1 MQPLEQLAKRSKGL
15 VVKRPGFAIALW
27 GEAGIGKTFAVK
39 QFLREALC
47 KNLSLHATVSLS
59 SFANALPKPKKLP
72 AWAESMLEKLERN
85 EHLSTEQSTR
95 VLGVVLSENAPFIL
109 HLEDI
114 HEASLERLEWITAL
128 ARVILGLK
136 GVALIVTSRTE
147 PPEPFEAI
155 RLEVLD
161 FEAVKNLL
169 ELEAKASL
177 PTGVIEWIH
186 GKAAGN
192 PLFTLEFFRSL
203 ARQGFV
209 WNDGKQWRWHKPERE
224 VMPARVEVLLEE
236 TLKKVA
242 NTPELEV
249 VIDAKAILGLSASD
263 HLWHEMAGL
272 EPQAFWQTR
281 NALEQQGLLINN
293 EFAHPLFREIIC
305 NQLSKEQHAKLA
317 QKAIQALTNDPEK
330 ACQFI
335 EVANLEP
342 AVARALLDRAVL
354 ETQQAGHQVRSMRL
368 LAQSIVFAPHSECEA
383 LILKAA
389 EVLQHVDVQL
399 TTQLLEMIPSDTP
412 PSQEFI
418 VFVAEFWAQ
427 NSNLGRALKTIEQLP
442 QPRSES
448 AWFGHLVRL
457 HACAGS
463 HSDALELWNA
473 HPELASQSD
482 LKTVTQICTALTS
495 TGQHPEAERQVK
507 QTLERSGIKPEHVF
521 ALKSVLAV
529 AFAYQGKTQSAL
541 EVWDE
546 LLTAWTDERF
556 TSQRLQVT
564 INSAQIRL
572 RLGQLQTAHD
582 LLIQG
587 LLKALELGNF
597 RTIAHAQV
605 LLGDVL
611 IKQAK
616 YDQAEE
622 KLLEAYSLL
631 RDKPSVQLFN
641 VGLAL
646 SFLYQ
651 CWVTAHSD
659 FLAHR
664 YARLALSTAQA
675 LQNPMLVLNALSKLV
690 QAEVKINDLATAREH
705 AAQALESAQQ
715 LQYPVLRIAALNAQG
730 LVLEALLQNDEALWH
745 FREAL
750 AISEQLGNHE
760 LSRQYRFDIA
770 RMTHDLE
777 TIQEIRTQ
785 HLEHGLQNEVELI
798 DRACLGMVGFVAL
811 PIQEGIV
818 NAPIV
823 HLELLGSLQ
832 INLEN
837 KPQAVRG
844 RKRQELLALLLE
856 ARVSGKSELMRL
868 ELFDA
873 LYPNEDED
881 CAASNLKDLIHQI
894 RENLGEDTIQTTQNG
909 YALGAVTSD
918 VETFL
923 TTGDTSLWRGTYQQ
937 GLTIDGTLSIHD
949 SLEMALQNSV
959 QKLIQTDPKEAA
971 RVSRFLLQ
979 LNLYDLENL
988 RLSIVA
994 FKACDNYKTL
1004 GRVYSDARERLSDVG
1019 EMLPERWQ
1027 DFLETQN
1034 LNRIPA

>member
-15 VVKRPGFAIALW
+15 VVKRPGFAMALW
-27 GEAGIGKTFAVK
+27 GEPGIGKTFAVT

-47 KNLSLHATVSLS
+47 KNLSLHATINLS

-72 AWAESMLEKLERN
+72 AWAELMLEKLERN

-95 VLGVVLSENAPFIL
+95 VLGEVLSESAPFIL

-128 ARVILGLK
+128 AKVILGLK

-147 PPEPFEAI
+147 PPEPFESI

-169 ELEAKASL
+169 ESEARASL
-177 PTGVIEWIH
+177 PTEVIEWIH

-192 PLFTLEFFRSL
+192 PLFALEFFKSL
-203 ARQGFV
+203 ARQGYV
-209 WNDGKQWRWHKPERE
+209 WNDGKQWRWRKPEHE

-242 NTPELEV
+242 NTPELKV
-249 VIDAKAILGLSASD
+249 VLDAKAVLGLGASD
-263 HLWHEMAGL
+263 HLWHEVVGL
-272 EPQAFWQTR
+272 EPQVFWQSYRT
-281 NALEQQGLLINN
+281 LEQQGILSNN
-293 EFAHPLFREIIC
+293 EFAHPLFREISFK
-305 NQLSKEQHAKLA
+305 QLSKEQHARLA
-317 QKAIQALTNDPEK
+317 KKTIQALTNDPEK

-335 EVANLEP
+335 EAANLEP

-354 ETQQAGHQVRSMRL
+354 QTQQAGHQVRAMRL
-368 LAQSIVFAPHSECEA
+368 LAQSIVFAPHSEREA
-383 LILKAA
+383 LILKTAQ
-389 EVLQHVDVQL
+389 VLQHVDIQL
-399 TTQLLEMIPSDTP
+399 TTQLLEMIPSDVP

-427 NSNLGRALKTIEQLP
+427 SSNLERALKTIEQLP

-448 AWFGHLVRL
+448 EWFGHLVRL
-457 HACAGS
+457 HACAGN
-463 HSDALELWNA
+463 HAYALELWNS

-482 LKTVTQICTALTS
+482 LKTVVQICTALTS
-495 TGQHPEAERQVK
+495 TGQHLEAERQVK
-507 QTLERSGIKPEHVF
+507 QALERSRIEAENIF
-521 ALKSVLAV
+521 ALKSILAA

-541 EVWDE
+541 ELWDE

-564 INSAQIRL
+564 VNSAQVRL

-597 RTIAHAQV
+597 RILVHAQV

-611 IKQAK
+611 TKQAK

-646 SFLYQ
+646 SNLYQ
-651 CWVTAHSD
+651 YWVTAQSD

-675 LQNPMLVLNALSKLV
+675 LQNPMLVLSALSKLV
-690 QAEVKINDLATAREH
+690 QTEVKINDLAAAREH
-705 AAQALESAQQ
+705 AAQALQSAQQ
-715 LQYPVLRIAALNAQG
+715 LQHPVLRIAALNAQG
-730 LVLEALLQNDEALWH
+730 LVLEALLQHDDALWH

-750 AISEQLGNHE
+750 TMSEQIGSHE
-760 LSRQYRFDIA
+760 LSRQFRFDIA

-777 TIQEIRTQ
+777 TIREIRTQ

-798 DRACLGMVGFVAL
+798 DRACVGMVGFVAS
-811 PIQEGIV
+811 PIQEEKV
-818 NAPIV
+818 KL

-837 KPQAVRG
+837 KSQTIRG
-844 RKRQELLALLLE
+844 RKRQELLTLLLE

-881 CAASNLKDLIHQI
+881 RAASSLKDLIHQI
-894 RENLGEDTIQTTQNG
+894 RENLGADTVQTTQNG

-923 TTGDTSLWRGTYQQ
+923 TTGDSSLWRGVYLQ
-937 GLTIDGTLSIHD
+937 GLAIEGALSIRD
-949 SLEMALQNSV
+949 SLEMALQNCV
-959 QKLIQTDPKEAA
+959 QKLLKTDPKEAA
-971 RVSRFLLQ
+971 RVSRFLLE

-988 RLSIVA
+988 RLSVTA
-994 FKACDNYKTL
+994 LKACENYKTL
-1004 GRVYSDARERLSDVG
+1004 GRVYTDARERLLDVG

-1027 DFLETQN
+1027 DFLELQN